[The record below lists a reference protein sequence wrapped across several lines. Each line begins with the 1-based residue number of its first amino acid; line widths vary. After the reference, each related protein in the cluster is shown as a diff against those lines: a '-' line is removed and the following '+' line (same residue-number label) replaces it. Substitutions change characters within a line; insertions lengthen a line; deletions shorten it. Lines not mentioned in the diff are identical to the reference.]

1 MYGCRDPGCYIAG
14 EIDCYMRNK
23 NVNVFVWS
31 LVIALGGFLFGF
43 DTAVISGAEQS
54 IQQFWSLTTLQH
66 GLTIS
71 IALIG
76 TVVGALLG
84 AIPSDRLGRKK
95 TLYLIAF
102 LYLSSSLGTALAGNW
117 YIFLLFRFLGG
128 LGVGASSVTAPI
140 YISEISPAG
149 RRGKLVGLFQFNV
162 VFGIVI
168 SYFSNYLI
176 GRAGGVGHGSIIGL
190 AAGVGHEGQHSWR
203 LMLGIQAI
211 PSALFLILLRFVPES
226 PRWLITKKGRIEEAR
241 EVFRGIDPHTADR
254 IVAEILQAEKEEK
267 VVLHADPLFSRRYR
281 APVMLAILFA
291 VFNQVS
297 GINAIIYYSPRIFEM
312 TGLGKS
318 SSLLSTAGLGMINFI
333 FTLLAMNFI
342 DRIGRRTLM
351 LIGSFGLV
359 ITLGLVSY
367 SFYSANFNG
376 WAVPVFLFIYIAFF
390 AFSQGAVIWVFI
402 SEIFPNQVRAKG
414 QTLGSATHWIMAALI
429 AFSFPYLAEKAGGGN
444 TFLFF
449 SIMMLLQLLFVWRV
463 MPETKGQ
470 SLEQIEHTLVLH

>member
-1 MYGCRDPGCYIAG
+1 MD
-14 EIDCYMRNK
+14 K
-23 NVNVFVWS
+23 KKVFLWS

-54 IQQFWSLTTLQH
+54 IQKYWSLSAMQH
-66 GLTIS
+66 GLTVS

-76 TVVGALLG
+76 TVIGALLG
-84 AIPSDRLGRKK
+84 AVPADRLGRRK
-95 TLYLIAF
+95 TLYGIAA
-102 LYLSSSLGTALAGNW
+102 LYLLSSLGTALAANW
-117 YIFLLFRFLGG
+117 GLFLAFRFLGG
-128 LGVGASSVTAPI
+128 FGVGASSVTAPI
-140 YISEISPAG
+140 YISEISPAA

-162 VFGIVI
+162 VFGIVV

-176 GRAGGVGHGSIIGL
+176 GTAG
-190 AAGVGHEGQHSWR
+190 EHSWR

-211 PSALFLILLRFVPES
+211 PSALFLLLLRFVPES
-226 PRWLITKKGRIEEAR
+226 PRWLITKKGRVDEAR
-241 EVFRGIDPHTADR
+241 AIFAVIDAATADQ
-254 IVAEILQAEKEEK
+254 IVREILETESEEK
-267 VVLHADPLFSRRYR
+267 AVIHADPLFSRRYGR
-281 APVMLAILFA
+281 PVMLAMLFA

-318 SSLLSTAGLGMINFI
+318 SSLLSTAGLGTINFM

-351 LIGSFGLV
+351 LIGSFGL
-359 ITLGLVSY
+359 IFALGMVAY
-367 SFYSANFNG
+367 SFYGSHFNG
-376 WAVPVFLFIYIAFF
+376 WAVPVFLFIFIAFF

-402 SEIFPNQVRAKG
+402 AEIFPNQVRAKG
-414 QTLGSATHWIMAALI
+414 QTLGSATHWIMAAFI

-449 SIMMLLQLLFVWRV
+449 CIMMCLQLLFVWKM
-463 MPETKGQ
+463 MPETKGK